1 MADIEKLATDVQL
14 ARRELKNIR
23 QECMKQKVNLK
34 SEVAK
39 IKEFLSKNPPMEKD
53 TYSCVKK
60 EVDSRYCTTP
70 IGFISSCFKTK
81 NGIPRQPALCPAAKG
96 TLTIE
101 KSIFS
106 NPEHS
111 LIGLNEFSHIWILF
125 VFHENGSRTAVKAKV
140 HPPRLNGASVGV
152 FSTRSPHRPCAIG
165 LSLTKLDKIEGS
177 TLFLSGIDL
186 LDGTPVLDIKPY
198 IPLYDMPS
206 YLKETLNEKAV
217 QEHNNG
223 NNSILHQ
230 AGAENVIAD
239 AIVSSALPNVPS
251 PCNSKNI
258 DCNVAS
264 FLTEIPKYL
273 DVLFT
278 DRALRDLERFHAEG
292 SHEGCCVN
300 CFAFPNQ
307 NEAKEAITDVLKN
320 DPRSVY
326 RRTKCSDRLY
336 YFFINSLHIT
346 CWFDE
351 SIAEVLR
358 VKPCTDGNEKYD
370 NL

>member
-1 MADIEKLATDVQL
+1 M
-14 ARRELKNIR
+14 N
-23 QECMKQKVNLK
+23 
-34 SEVAK
+34 
-39 IKEFLSKNPPMEKD
+39 
-53 TYSCVKK
+53 
-60 EVDSRYCTTP
+60 P

-125 VFHENGSRTAVKAKV
+125 IFHENGTHNAVKAKV
-140 HPPRLNGASVGV
+140 HPPRLNGTSVGV
-152 FSTRSPHRPCAIG
+152 FSTRSPHRPSAIG
-165 LSLTKLDKIEGS
+165 LSLTKLDKIEGN

-198 IPLYDMPS
+198 IPFYDMPPN
-206 YLKETLNEKAV
+206 LKENLT
-217 QEHNNG
+217 QFEHESEAENTEDEQIDNH
-223 NNSILHQ
+223 SILQ
-230 AGAENVIAD
+230 QTEAENISTDTTA
-239 AIVSSALPNVPS
+239 ASAMHNEPLL
-251 PCNSKNI
+251 CNSKHTN
-258 DCNVAS
+258 CNVAS
-264 FLTEIPKYL
+264 FLTKMPKYL

-278 DRALRDLERFHAEG
+278 NRALRDLEGFHAKG

-300 CFAFPNQ
+300 CFAFANQ
-307 NEAKEAITDVLKN
+307 NEAKQAITDVLKN

-336 YFFINSLHIT
+336 YFFINNLHVT

-358 VKPCTDGNEKYD
+358 VKTLTDENEKCD

>member
-1 MADIEKLATDVQL
+1 M
-14 ARRELKNIR
+14 
-23 QECMKQKVNLK
+23 
-34 SEVAK
+34 
-39 IKEFLSKNPPMEKD
+39 
-53 TYSCVKK
+53 
-60 EVDSRYCTTP
+60 TP
-70 IGFISSCFKTK
+70 VGFISSCFKTK
-81 NGIPRQPALCPAAKG
+81 NGIPRQPSLCLAAKG

-101 KSIFS
+101 KRIFS

-111 LIGLNEFSHIWILF
+111 LIGLKEFSHIWILF
-125 VFHENGSRTAVKAKV
+125 VFHENGSHTAVKAKV
-140 HPPRLNGASVGV
+140 HPPRLNGTSVGV
-152 FSTRSPHRPCAIG
+152 FSTRSPHRPCPIG

-198 IPLYDMPS
+198 IPLYDIPLN
-206 YLKETLNEKAV
+206 LKETLREETV
-217 QEHNNG
+217 QENNNE
-223 NNSILHQ
+223 NNSIQLQ
-230 AGAENVIAD
+230 AKAD
-239 AIVSSALPNVPS
+239 TTIVSAILTGVMRSAPPQ
-251 PCNSKNI
+251 CNTKDI
-258 DCNVAS
+258 DCTVAP
-264 FLTEIPKYL
+264 FLTQVPKYL

-278 DRALRDLERFHAEG
+278 DRALGDLERFHAKG
-292 SHEGCCVN
+292 NHEGCCIN
-300 CFAFPNQ
+300 CFAFSNQ

-336 YFFINSLHIT
+336 YFFINHLHIT

-358 VKPCTDGNEKYD
+358 VKPCTDRNKKIN